1 MNAIATVIRD
11 TVNEDRINGM
21 RSINTESVRCA
32 TMHGYG
38 YANGA
43 GTIVNAIAIWKGA
56 AFCIDLRTT
65 ADVELHEC
73 AGDTC
78 RITGR
83 IEGGGDTALIER
95 CVSLVL
101 DRFGYQCEGTVTTRS
116 EIPIARGLKSSS
128 AAANAVTLATLDAI
142 GESLPPIDVVR
153 MGVRAAL
160 DSGVTITGAFD
171 DACASM
177 LGGIV
182 ITDNRN
188 QELVERVE
196 YDSDVLI
203 YLPETRAFTADTDVA
218 RSNVV
223 APLVEVAYQLA
234 LSHDFKNAMTLNGL
248 LYCAALGFDTE
259 IVMHAL
265 ELGVTGVG
273 LSGTGSAYT
282 ALPDSDQIKELK
294 SRWNEVGGSVI
305 QTRIVNDLLRD

>member
-1 MNAIATVIRD
+1 
-11 TVNEDRINGM
+11 
-21 RSINTESVRCA
+21 
-32 TMHGYG
+32 MHGHA

-56 AFCIDLRTT
+56 AFCIDLKTT

-73 AGDTC
+73 TGGGS
-78 RITGR
+78 RIAGR
-83 IEGGGDTALIER
+83 IENAATCDTCDGATYDTALIEQ

-101 DRFGYQCEGTVTTRS
+101 DRFGYVCDGAVTTRS

-128 AAANAVTLATLDAI
+128 AAANAAILATLDAI
-142 GESLPPIDVVR
+142 GETLPPTEAVR

-160 DSGVTITGAFD
+160 DVGVSITGAFD

-177 LGGIV
+177 LGGVV
-182 ITDNRN
+182 ITNNRN
-188 QELVERVE
+188 QELVSHIK

-203 YLPETRAFTADTDVA
+203 YLPEEVAFTADTNIA
-218 RSNVV
+218 RSKAV

-234 LSHDFKNAMTLNGL
+234 LAHDLENAMTLNGL

-259 IVMHAL
+259 VAMRAL
-265 ELGVTGVG
+265 ELGIAGVS

-282 ALPDSDQIKELK
+282 ALVRRDQIKEL
-294 SRWNEVGGSVI
+294 REAWHALGGDVI
-305 QTRIVNDLLRD
+305 QTRIVNKSKS

>member
-1 MNAIATVIRD
+1 
-11 TVNEDRINGM
+11 
-21 RSINTESVRCA
+21 
-32 TMHGYG
+32 MHGHG

-56 AFCIDLRTT
+56 AFCIDLKTT
-65 ADVELHEC
+65 ADVELDEC
-73 AGDTC
+73 ARDVGDSGGAG

-83 IEGGGDTALIER
+83 IENADTADTALITR

-101 DRFGYQCEGTVTTRS
+101 DRFGYRCDGIVTTRS

-128 AAANAVTLATLDAI
+128 AAANATVLATLDAI
-142 GESLPPIDVVR
+142 GETLPLLEVVS

-160 DSGVTITGAFD
+160 DVGVTITGAFD
-171 DACASM
+171 DACASA

-188 QELVERVE
+188 MELVERLE

-203 YLPETRAFTADTDVA
+203 YLPDEKAFTADTDIT
-218 RSNVV
+218 RSKAV

-234 LSHDFKNAMTLNGL
+234 LDHDFENAMTLNGL
-248 LYCAALGFDTE
+248 LYCAALGFDTG
-259 IVMHAL
+259 IMMSAL
-265 ELGVTGVG
+265 KLGVLGVS

-282 ALPDSDQIKELK
+282 AL
-294 SRWNEVGGSVI
+294 VGR
-305 QTRIVNDLLRD
+305 RIVNKL

>member
-1 MNAIATVIRD
+1 
-11 TVNEDRINGM
+11 
-21 RSINTESVRCA
+21 
-32 TMHGYG
+32 MHGHG

-56 AFCIDLRTT
+56 AFCIDLATT
-65 ADVELHEC
+65 ADVELDEC
-73 AGDTC
+73 TRDAGNAIAGGEGAG

-83 IEGGGDTALIER
+83 IENADTADTALITR

-101 DRFGYQCEGTVTTRS
+101 DRFGYRCDGVVTTRS

-128 AAANAVTLATLDAI
+128 AAANATVLATLDAI
-142 GESLPPIDVVR
+142 GETLPPLEVVS

-160 DSGVTITGAFD
+160 DVGVTITGAFD
-171 DACASM
+171 DACASA

-188 QELVERVE
+188 MELVERLE

-203 YLPETRAFTADTDVA
+203 YLPEEKAFTADTDVT
-218 RSNVV
+218 RSKAV
-223 APLVEVAYQLA
+223 APLVEMAYQLA
-234 LSHDFKNAMTLNGL
+234 LDHDFENAMTLNGL

-259 IVMHAL
+259 IVMSAL
-265 ELGVTGVG
+265 EIGVLGVS

-282 ALPDSDQIKELK
+282 ALVGRDKIKELK
-294 SRWNEVGGSVI
+294 GCWSDMGGSVI
-305 QTRIVNDLLRD
+305 QTRIVNKL

>member
-1 MNAIATVIRD
+1 
-11 TVNEDRINGM
+11 
-21 RSINTESVRCA
+21 
-32 TMHGYG
+32 MHGHA

-56 AFCIDLRTT
+56 AFCIDLKTT

-73 AGDTC
+73 AGGGG

-83 IEGGGDTALIER
+83 IENTDTCDTCSAGDGATYDTALIER

-101 DRFGYQCEGTVTTRS
+101 DRFGYVCDGAVTTRS

-128 AAANAVTLATLDAI
+128 AAANAVILATLDAI
-142 GESLPPIDVVR
+142 RETLPPTDAVR

-160 DSGVTITGAFD
+160 DVGVSITGAFD

-177 LGGIV
+177 LGGVV

-188 QELVERVE
+188 QELVSHIT

-203 YLPETRAFTADTDVA
+203 YLPGEVAFTADTNVA
-218 RSNVV
+218 RSKAV

-234 LSHDFKNAMTLNGL
+234 LAHDFENAMTLNGL
-248 LYCAALGFDTE
+248 LYCAALGFDPE
-259 IVMHAL
+259 VAMRAL
-265 ELGVTGVG
+265 ELGITGVS

-282 ALPDSDQIKELK
+282 ALVRRDQIKEL
-294 SRWNEVGGSVI
+294 REAWYALGGDVM
-305 QTRIVNDLLRD
+305 QTRIVNKSRVEQK

>member
-1 MNAIATVIRD
+1 
-11 TVNEDRINGM
+11 
-21 RSINTESVRCA
+21 
-32 TMHGYG
+32 MHGHG

-56 AFCIDLRTT
+56 AFCIDLATT
-65 ADVELHEC
+65 ADVELDEC
-73 AGDTC
+73 TRDARNAITGGEGVG

-83 IEGGGDTALIER
+83 IENADTADTALITR

-101 DRFGYQCEGTVTTRS
+101 DRFGYRCDGAVTTRS

-128 AAANAVTLATLDAI
+128 AAANATVLATLDAI
-142 GESLPPIDVVR
+142 GETLPRLEVVS

-160 DSGVTITGAFD
+160 DVGVTITGAFD
-171 DACASM
+171 DACASA

-188 QELVERVE
+188 MELVERFE

-203 YLPETRAFTADTDVA
+203 YLPEEKAFTADTDVT
-218 RSNVV
+218 RSKAV
-223 APLVEVAYQLA
+223 APLVEIAYQLA
-234 LSHDFKNAMTLNGL
+234 LDHDFENAMTLNGL

-259 IVMHAL
+259 IVMSAL
-265 ELGVTGVG
+265 KLGVLGVS

-282 ALPDSDQIKELK
+282 ALVGRDQIKELK
-294 SRWNEVGGSVI
+294 GCWSDMGGSVI
-305 QTRIVNDLLRD
+305 QTRIVNKL